1 MRCYAGVIKFAGL
14 TAGKHAEMD
23 FVDQNSALTEI
34 ADQGK
39 AATETLLGR
48 GLGGGGADLH

>member
-23 FVDQNSALTEI
+23 FVDQNYALTEI

-39 AATETLLGR
+39 AATETLLG
-48 GLGGGGADLH
+48 GGGADLQ